1 MNKSNL
7 RALLTPIV
15 LALAIVLGMMI
26 NRFLPDRGQ
35 MSVAAGVYP
44 QMGNKLDVILGMI
57 QHSYVDTVN
66 MTELIENSIPI
77 ILNDLDPHTIY
88 IPAKD
93 MQRANEGI
101 IGNFGGVGVQFYK
114 YLDTVTAEKAGILD
128 GDRIIRVGDSVVA
141 GVNKNTDQI
150 MAMMRGEFGSKVDLT
165 IVRRGEPKPI
175 KKTVTRGSIPV
186 KSVDVAYA
194 Q

>member
-114 YLDTVTAEKAGILD
+114 YLDTVTVVKVVPGGPSEKAGILD

-150 MAMMRGEFGSKVDLT
+150 IYF
-165 IVRRGEPKPI
+165 
-175 KKTVTRGSIPV
+175 SI
-186 KSVDVAYA
+186 
-194 Q
+194 

>member
-26 NRFLPDRGQ
+26 NRFLPDRTRIPVPVG
-35 MSVAAGVYP
+35 GYP
-44 QMGNKLDVILGMI
+44 QVGNKLDVILGMV

-66 MTELIENSIPI
+66 MTELIENSIPV

-101 IGNFGGVGVQFYK
+101 
-114 YLDTVTAEKAGILD
+114 
-128 GDRIIRVGDSVVA
+128 VA
-141 GVNKNTDQI
+141 L
-150 MAMMRGEFGSKVDLT
+150 E
-165 IVRRGEPKPI
+165 
-175 KKTVTRGSIPV
+175 
-186 KSVDVAYA
+186 
-194 Q
+194 